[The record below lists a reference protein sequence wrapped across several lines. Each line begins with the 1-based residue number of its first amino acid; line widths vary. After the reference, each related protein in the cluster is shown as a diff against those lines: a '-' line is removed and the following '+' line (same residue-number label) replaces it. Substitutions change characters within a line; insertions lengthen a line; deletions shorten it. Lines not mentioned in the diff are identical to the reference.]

1 MRRWLVLA
9 ITLAACGKSADKKDT
24 KSDDKKPAP
33 SESDEPKG
41 VSTKELVAAP
51 LVSTTSTAAGKPFTI
66 ELPGSLLKPPEVKG
80 AYSTWSPTHEWFDSP
95 GFTVQYSDLPLAPDG
110 TGPSTPIG
118 QDAADRKIVRA
129 EKLPGG
135 GYINVDQR
143 TDKKFVAVE
152 VCRRASDGGA
162 MCCTVTQRADKPIE
176 DFEAAV
182 ALYTKICMSMK
193 PGG

>member
-24 KSDDKKPAP
+24 TSDDKKPAP

-51 LVSTTSTAAGKPFTI
+51 LVSTSATAGGKPFTVD
-66 ELPGSLLKPPEVKG
+66 LPTSLLKKPEVKD
-80 AYSTWSPTHEWFDSP
+80 AYATWAPTHEWFDSP
-95 GFTVQYSDLPLAPDG
+95 GFTVQYMDMPLREG
-110 TGPSTPIG
+110 STGPSEPMG

-129 EKLPGG
+129 EALPGG

-143 TDKKFVAVE
+143 TDKKFVALQ
-152 VCRRASDGGA
+152 VCRPAPGGY
-162 MCCTVTQRADKPIE
+162 MCCSVTQRADKPID
-176 DFEAAV
+176 DFDAAV
-182 ALYTKICMSMK
+182 ALYAKICTSLK
-193 PGG
+193 PGT